1 VKRFL
6 KEPLLHF
13 LAAGL
18 GLFVLFGVVNRD
30 EPDADPNVVTV
41 DRDALLTFV
50 QYRIKAF
57 NPTLA
62 EEKLNSLSDDEL
74 QRLIAPCR
82 TTSCSGSSM
91 TTCAKKCCTAK
102 RFNSAL
108 QLGLDEDDYVI
119 RRRLVQKLEF
129 ITEGFAEASA
139 GVDQAALRRYFDAN
153 KGDYYVEPFVTFT
166 HVFFETENRP
176 REEAREAAEKTLVQL
191 NRKGVP
197 FADAPQ
203 HGDRFLYHVNY
214 VERTPEY
221 VASHFGVPMAKAVFE
236 LEPNDFFWKGP
247 FDSPYGVHLVMLTT
261 NEPGREPDLSE
272 LEGRV
277 REDAQR
283 AMIREETEAAITD
296 IVGSYD
302 VRVVYE
308 RKNAAEPDSNNAV
321 N

>member
-1 VKRFL
+1 MKSFL
-6 KEPLLHF
+6 KEPLVHF

-18 GLFVLFGVVNRD
+18 GLFVLFGIVNRD
-30 EPDADPNVVTV
+30 EPDTDPNVITV
-41 DRDALLTFV
+41 DHDALLTFV

-57 NPTLA
+57 NPALA

-74 QRLIAPCR
+74 QRLIDDYVREEVLHREAV
-82 TTSCSGSSM
+82 
-91 TTCAKKCCTAK
+91 
-102 RFNSAL
+102 

-139 GVDQAALRRYFDAN
+139 DVDQPALRRYFDAN
-153 KGDYYVEPFVTFT
+153 KSDYYVEPFVTFT
-166 HVFFETENRP
+166 HIFFETEDRL
-176 REEAREAAEKTLVQL
+176 REQAREAAEKKLVEL

-197 FADAPQ
+197 FVDAPQ

-221 VASHFGVPMAKAVFE
+221 VASHFGVPMAKTIFE
-236 LEPNDFFWKGP
+236 LEPNDFIWKGP

-261 NEPGREPDLSE
+261 NEPGREPELAE

-277 REDAQR
+277 REDARR
-283 AMIREETEAAITD
+283 ARIREETESAIAD
-296 IVGSYD
+296 VVDAYD
-302 VRVVYE
+302 VRIVYE
-308 RKNAAEPDSNNAV
+308 RDPSTAAPEAEGQR
-321 N
+321 